1 LVCNSHLDAA
11 ASLNV
16 TPDTSISGYNK
27 RAGWAMPAH
36 AGINKVSLNFQHG
49 GGNTTE
55 SFGWDGSGLTSLPG
69 ASAENITLLGTASG
83 SSIMFPLVTDAAQ
96 LKVTLEDAYGFS
108 SETSM
113 PNFGKY
119 KITFS
124 EISNGSISASTGDG
138 VVTSGDFL
146 LPGTNISL
154 APRPNAGYVFNANSL
169 KYEYNDAGTPAAV
182 PISGTSF
189 TMPLYDI
196 SPAADFSAF
205 TTFAELKAYID
216 GLPSNSI
223 GLVTLSAN
231 PINFTDTITVGGGKN
246 VSILPPSGTGTMV
259 RDPSYTASTN
269 KLFLVENGS
278 ILTLGNTD
286 GTGSLILDGGYNNGS
301 SPTVNAGSNGQ
312 LIDINGTV
320 NMYGGVTLTQNHITS
335 GGTCYGGAVR
345 VYVNSRFNMYGGSI
359 NNNYC
364 NPNGTFYSPGGVYIS
379 SGAVFTMEGGIL
391 TANEGYA
398 GAVSLN
404 GGTFILDGGTVS
416 GNSVSGGGSYTGV
429 LKSSGTYTY
438 ISGIMDD
445 SVGP

>member
-27 RAGWAMPAH
+27 RAGWTMPAH
-36 AGINKVSLNFQHG
+36 AGINKVSLTFQHG

-69 ASAENITLLGTASG
+69 ASPENIALLGTASG
-83 SSIMFPLVTDAAQ
+83 SSIMFPIVTDAAQ

-108 SETSM
+108 SEASM

-119 KITFS
+119 KITLS
-124 EISNGSISASTGDG
+124 AISNGTISASTVEG

-154 APRPNAGYVFNANSL
+154 TPRPNAGYVFNTGSL
-169 KYEYNDAGTPAAV
+169 KYEYSDAGTPAAV

-205 TTFAELKAYID
+205 TTFAQLKAYIE
-216 GLPSNSI
+216 GLPSN
-223 GLVTLSAN
+223 GTGFVTLSAN
-231 PINFTDTITVGGGKN
+231 SISFTGTITVNDGKN
-246 VSILPPSGTGTMV
+246 VSILPPPSGTGIMI
-259 RDPSYTASTN
+259 RDPSYTSSTN
-269 KLFLVENGS
+269 KLFIVNSS

-286 GTGSLILDGGYNNGS
+286 GTGNLIVDGGYNNGA
-301 SPTVNAGSNGQ
+301 SPSVNAGSSGQ
-312 LIDINGTV
+312 LIDTNNGTF
-320 NMYGGVTLTQNHITS
+320 NMYGGVTLTQNHIS
-335 GGTCYGGAVR
+335 GTGTCYGGAVR
-345 VYVNSRFNMYGGSI
+345 VYISRFNMYGGSV

-364 NPNGTFYSPGGVYIS
+364 NPNGTFYSPGGVYVD
-379 SGAVFTMEGGIL
+379 SGSVFTMEGGSL
-391 TANEGYA
+391 SANEGYA

-416 GNSVSGGGSYTGV
+416 GNSVSGGGSYSGV
-429 LKSSGTYTY
+429 LNHGGTYTFL
-438 ISGIMDD
+438 SGTMND